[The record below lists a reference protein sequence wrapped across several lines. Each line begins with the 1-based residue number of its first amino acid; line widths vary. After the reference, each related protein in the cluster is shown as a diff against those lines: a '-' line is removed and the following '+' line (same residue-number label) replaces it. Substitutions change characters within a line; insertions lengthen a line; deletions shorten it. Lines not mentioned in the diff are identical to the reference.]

1 MRRAAPAFLMTG
13 AIALAAGFPAS
24 RDRAAALADGPS
36 PAAAAEAAAER
47 GWFGLARELCGLWQQ
62 GGADEIGT
70 AAFHAR
76 LDAVEREVDLA
87 TRDRGRGLARR
98 WAAGTCRT
106 LWQHDISGASMAGPP
121 LIAGDLVLW
130 STGAAI
136 HAVGLAD
143 GLPAWPTGAA
153 GRDTRLFPRG
163 IAAAPNGGLGA
174 TASPGAL
181 CAAGGRAYAV
191 LDSGAH
197 ETLVCLD
204 LTPAAEG
211 RLVWLVDLAHVDAA
225 GLGLPDGPLVC
236 DGPPLVDHELCCVV
250 LRPAGGRDEL
260 VLAAFGAADGRLEW
274 TRRCGTAI
282 AADGVDSSQG
292 RRCPLF
298 VEDRIV
304 LATHAGAVVA
314 FDRDGRP
321 AWRTETPMAAARA
334 VETTTA
340 ARLSP
345 LPPALPGAVAAGGLA
360 IVALR
365 DAGGVVAIEVRG
377 GAVAWRR
384 TAGDA
389 VIGLLGPVE
398 DGVVVVTRAA
408 GDATG
413 LVRLD
418 RSSGREAVPP
428 VALPGRSVGDVALVD
443 HTLFHPRARM
453 QDPGDSGI
461 VLDVFDP
468 VTLASRSL
476 AIDVAPSAMTADG
489 AASACVVAGGSGTL
503 AVSLPG
509 AITCLEGAASAADAG
524 GPSR

>member
-1 MRRAAPAFLMTG
+1 MTV
-13 AIALAAGFPAS
+13 ATALATGFPAFG
-24 RDRAAALADGPS
+24 DLAPDGRS
-36 PAAAAEAAAER
+36 PAAAIAAAAER
-47 GWFGLARELCGLWQQ
+47 GWFGLARELWQLRLQ
-62 GGADEIGT
+62 AGADEAGH
-70 AAFHAR
+70 AAFRAR
-76 LDAVEREVDLA
+76 LDALEREVDLA
-87 TRDRGRGLARR
+87 ARRRGREQAQR

-136 HAVGLAD
+136 HAVGRAD
-143 GLPAWPTGAA
+143 GLPAWPPGAA

-163 IAAAPNGGLGA
+163 SGAAPNGGLGA

-211 RLVWLVDLAHVDAA
+211 RLVWLVDIARVGAA
-225 GLGLPDGPLVC
+225 GIGLPVGPLVC
-236 DGPPLVDHELCCVV
+236 DGPPLVDAELCCVV

-260 VLAAFGAADGRLEW
+260 VLAAFAAADGRLEW

-282 AADGVDSSQG
+282 AADGDDHGRG
-292 RRCPLF
+292 RRRPLF

-321 AWRTETPMAAARA
+321 AWRTETPTSAARA
-334 VETTTA
+334 VETA
-340 ARLSP
+340 AVARRPP
-345 LPPALPGAVAAGGLA
+345 LPVTLPDAVGAGGGV
-360 IVALR
+360 IVAPR
-365 DAGGVVAIEVRG
+365 DAGGVVAIEARG
-377 GAVAWRR
+377 GAVTWHRHHAD
-384 TAGDA
+384 DA

-408 GDATG
+408 GGATG
-413 LVRLD
+413 LGRLD
-418 RSSGREAVPP
+418 RSSGREIVRP
-428 VALPGRSVGDVALVD
+428 VVLSGRSVGAVALVD

-453 QDPGDSGI
+453 QEPGDSGI

-468 VTLASRSL
+468 VTLASRPL
-476 AIDVAPSAMTADG
+476 AIDVTPRATAADG
-489 AASACVVAGGSGTL
+489 GAPVCVVAGGSGTL

-509 AITCLEGAASAADAG
+509 AITCLEGMAAVADEG
-524 GPSR
+524 GASR